1 MSQSRS
7 EPCDAAAL
15 TAQPSP
21 DRSNDGLPGL
31 ASVCCSRSPP
41 CWGLAPPWHRPPP
54 GSRPAAITLG
64 DSLFHSK
71 GNCYACHGANAQGA
85 VGPNLTDA
93 EWIHS
98 DGSYDAIVKQ
108 ITTGVTAE
116 ESKSKI
122 PMPPKGGSQITDDE
136 VEGGG
141 GIRLLAEPQE
151 AVLTRRLRPLHAAF
165 EGRTQVRPFRYL
177 PAMTTSQR

>member
-1 MSQSRS
+1 MDYRTRFGLLLTL
-7 EPCDAAAL
+7 AAVL
-15 TAQPSP
+15 
-21 DRSNDGLPGL
+21 GG
-31 ASVCCSRSPP
+31 
-41 CWGLAPPWHRPPP
+41 
-54 GSRPAAITLG
+54 RPAVAQAPAGVAPVAITLG

-93 EWIHS
+93 DWIHS

-136 VEGGG
+136 VK
-141 GIRLLAEPQE
+141 
-151 AVLTRRLRPLHAAF
+151 AVAAY
-165 EGRTQVRPFRYL
+165 VYSLSHKKP
-177 PAMTTSQR
+177 S

>member
-1 MSQSRS
+1 MDYRTRL
-7 EPCDAAAL
+7 AL
-15 TAQPSP
+15 P
-21 DRSNDGLPGL
+21 L
-31 ASVCCSRSPP
+31 AFAVVL
-41 CWGLAPPWHRPPP
+41 GA
-54 GSRPAAITLG
+54 RPAAAQAPAPAGVTPAAIALG
-64 DSLFHSK
+64 DSLFHSA

-122 PMPPKGGSQITDDE
+122 PMPPKGGSSITDDQ
-136 VEGGG
+136 VK
-141 GIRLLAEPQE
+141 
-151 AVLTRRLRPLHAAF
+151 AVAAY
-165 EGRTQVRPFRYL
+165 VYSL
-177 PAMTTSQR
+177 SHKKS

>member
-1 MSQSRS
+1 MMDYRTRLGLLLAF
-7 EPCDAAAL
+7 AAVLGARPAV
-15 TAQPSP
+15 AQ
-21 DRSNDGLPGL
+21 
-31 ASVCCSRSPP
+31 
-41 CWGLAPPWHRPPP
+41 APAAVT
-54 GSRPAAITLG
+54 PAAIALG

-136 VEGGG
+136 VK
-141 GIRLLAEPQE
+141 
-151 AVLTRRLRPLHAAF
+151 AVAAY
-165 EGRTQVRPFRYL
+165 VYSLSHKKP
-177 PAMTTSQR
+177 S

>member
-1 MSQSRS
+1 MDFRTRLGLLLALATVLGARPAVAQA
-7 EPCDAAAL
+7 PAAV
-15 TAQPSP
+15 T
-21 DRSNDGLPGL
+21 
-31 ASVCCSRSPP
+31 
-41 CWGLAPPWHRPPP
+41 
-54 GSRPAAITLG
+54 PAAIALG

-108 ITTGVTAE
+108 LTTGVTAE

-136 VEGGG
+136 VK
-141 GIRLLAEPQE
+141 
-151 AVLTRRLRPLHAAF
+151 AVAAY
-165 EGRTQVRPFRYL
+165 VYSLSHKKP
-177 PAMTTSQR
+177 S

>member
-1 MSQSRS
+1 MDTRSRLGLLLAF
-7 EPCDAAAL
+7 AAVLGARPAV
-15 TAQPSP
+15 AQ
-21 DRSNDGLPGL
+21 
-31 ASVCCSRSPP
+31 
-41 CWGLAPPWHRPPP
+41 APAAVT
-54 GSRPAAITLG
+54 PAAITLG

-122 PMPPKGGSQITDDE
+122 PMPPKGGSTITDDE
-136 VEGGG
+136 VK
-141 GIRLLAEPQE
+141 
-151 AVLTRRLRPLHAAF
+151 AVAAY
-165 EGRTQVRPFRYL
+165 VYSL
-177 PAMTTSQR
+177 SHKKS